1 MLLAVE
7 VITVAEKATMIDPTT
22 RRRML
27 QTMGIGGAAALAGCT
42 IGAQP
47 SGNLRVS
54 EVSPQTDDNQE
65 LDAPKK
71 VDVERIA
78 ADPRDI
84 PKPITRDESTTVDV
98 ELTTRELIA
107 EIEPGVTFQ
116 YMTFDDQVPGP
127 FVRTRVGDTVNLTI
141 TNHESNSMV
150 HNVDFHAARGPGG
163 GAEATTVKPGETKRL
178 RFKVTYPGAFVY
190 HCAVPEVDYHISSGM
205 FGIILVE
212 PEEGLPEVDHE
223 FYLGQ
228 HDVYTNGQAGQEGHH
243 AFDTAAMVREEPT
256 YVLMNGE
263 KYAITPDN
271 YGPMTVKTG
280 ETARVF
286 FGVGGPNLS
295 SSFHPI
301 GSVWDEVWAQGAL
314 ASEPQQ
320 YVQTTPVLPG
330 SAVVTTSSFPVP
342 GDYKLV
348 DHALS
353 RVVHRGALAIIR
365 AEGPEKPDVFD
376 ANPGK

>member
-1 MLLAVE
+1 
-7 VITVAEKATMIDPTT
+7 MIDPIT

-27 QTMGIGGAAALAGCT
+27 QTVGVGGAAALAGCT

-47 SGNLRVS
+47 SSDNLSVS
-54 EVSPQTDDNQE
+54 EVNPQQGSE
-65 LDAPKK
+65 QGLDAPKK
-71 VDVERIA
+71 VDIERIA
-78 ADPRDI
+78 ADPTDI
-84 PKPITRDESTTVDV
+84 PKPILRDEPTTVDV
-98 ELTTRELIA
+98 DFTTRELIA

-116 YMTFDDQVPGP
+116 YMTFNDQVPGP
-127 FVRTRVGDTVNLTI
+127 LVRTRVGDTVNLTI

-163 GAEATTVKPGETKRL
+163 GAEATTVEPGQTKRL
-178 RFKVTYPGAFVY
+178 RFKVTYPGAFLY
-190 HCAVPEVDYHISSGM
+190 HCAVPEVDYHISAGM

-212 PEEGLPEVDHE
+212 PEDGLPEVDHE

-228 HDVYTNGQAGQEGHH
+228 QDVYTNGETGQEGHH
-243 AFDTAAMVREEPT
+243 EFDTASMVLEEPT

-286 FGVGGPNLS
+286 FGVGGPNML

-301 GSVWDEVWAQGAL
+301 GSVWDEVWEQGAL
-314 ASEPQQ
+314 ASEPQR

-330 SAVVTTSSFPVP
+330 STSVATASFPVP

-353 RVVHRGALAIIR
+353 RVAHRGALAIIR
-365 AEGPEKPDVFD
+365 AEGAENTEIFD
-376 ANPGK
+376 ATPSGA

>member
-1 MLLAVE
+1 
-7 VITVAEKATMIDPTT
+7 
-22 RRRML
+22 ML
-27 QTMGIGGAAALAGCT
+27 QAMGIGGAAALAGCT
-42 IGAQP
+42 IGTQP
-47 SGNLRVS
+47 TTDLTVS
-54 EVSPQTDDNQE
+54 EVSPPSAEQSLNAAQP
-65 LDAPKK
+65 A
-71 VDVERIA
+71 DVKRIS

-84 PKPITRDESTTVDV
+84 PEPITRDEPAVVDA
-98 ELTTRELIA
+98 ELETRELVA
-107 EIEPGVTFQ
+107 EIELGVTFQ
-116 YMTFDDQVPGP
+116 YMTFNGQVPGP
-127 FVRTRVGDTVNLTI
+127 FVRTRMGDTVNLTI
-141 TNHESNSMV
+141 RNHPDNSMA

-163 GAEATTVKPGETKRL
+163 GAEATTVQPGETKQL

-190 HCAVPEVDYHISSGM
+190 HCAVPNVDYHISAGM

-228 HDVYTNGQAGQEGHH
+228 HEVYTKGKAGEEGHH
-243 AFDTAAMVREEPT
+243 EFDMATMALEQPT

-271 YGPMTVKTG
+271 HGPMSVKTG
-280 ETARVF
+280 ETVRMF
-286 FGVGGPNLS
+286 FAVGGPNLL

-301 GSVWDEVWAQGAL
+301 GSVWDEVWPQGAL
-314 ASEPQQ
+314 ASEPQR

-330 SAVVTTSSFPVP
+330 SAVITTAMFPVP

-353 RVVHRGALAIIR
+353 RVVHKGALAIIR
-365 AEGPEKPDVFD
+365 AEGPENPAVFEP
-376 ANPGK
+376 NPSA